1 MQMAFEKTVDQHRDR
16 VFTYAWYCLGD
27 RDDAE
32 DVTQEVL
39 VRLWRHWG
47 ELEEARVVPWLIHVT
62 RNLCID
68 TMRRR
73 KTYRGMVR
81 EDPEGVAMNQ
91 AASPEPGPSA
101 LVESVEFSE
110 HVQRALLQ
118 VPEPYRSIVI
128 LREVQD
134 YRYEEIGTAL
144 QIPLNTV
151 KVYLH
156 RGRRKLRERLQE
168 VVRDVTP

>member
-1 MQMAFEKTVDQHRDR
+1 MQQAFEQMPGRHRDR
-16 VFTYAWYCLGD
+16 IFTYAWYCLGD

-39 VRLWRHWG
+39 VRLWRHWAVLD
-47 ELEEARVVPWLIHVT
+47 EPKVVPWLIHVT

-73 KTYRGMVR
+73 KTHRGLIKD
-81 EDPEGVAMNQ
+81 DPEGLVMNQ
-91 AASPEPGPSA
+91 VASAAPSPGAQTATAELAARVEQA
-101 LVESVEFSE
+101 L
-110 HVQRALLQ
+110 RD

-128 LREVQD
+128 LREIQD
-134 YRYEEIGTAL
+134 FKYEEIAAAL
-144 QIPLNTV
+144 EVPLNTV

-156 RGRRKLRERLQE
+156 RGRRKLRDRLQE
-168 VVRDVTP
+168 MVSDAAS

>member
-1 MQMAFEKTVDQHRDR
+1 MQTPFEKTVGPHRDR

-39 VRLWRHWG
+39 VRLWRHWA
-47 ELEEARVVPWLIHVT
+47 ELEEPRVVPWLIHVT

-73 KTYRGMVR
+73 KTYRGLVR

-91 AASPEPGPSA
+91 VASPAPGPNA
-101 LVESVEFSE
+101 QVESLEFSD
-110 HVQRALLQ
+110 HVQRALRQ

-134 YRYEEIGTAL
+134 YRYEEIGAAL
-144 QIPLNTV
+144 QMPLNTV

-156 RGRRKLRERLQE
+156 RGRRKLREHLQE
-168 VVRDVTP
+168 LVNDATP